1 MHTISQILS
10 SAVDKLQ
17 ARKEFLQKEQGNQA
31 FIAADML
38 LQVAEERFET
48 LCSEMKL
55 ALAET
60 DQPVACTVRSSDNK
74 SIHYYQ
80 RQVHL
85 TAAHFSYQADVKT
98 HRAWVRLRIE
108 GERHVDVIVFFHCL
122 GPTFTSLMV
131 ASAFLQF
138 IDVVNGQRRPA
149 TETIPL
155 GVAPFRFTGREEEK
169 NLTTKFGD
177 WLNSILAQ
185 ALTMWRDQ
193 L

>member
-1 MHTISQILS
+1 METIAQILA
-10 SAVDKLQ
+10 SATEKLQ
-17 ARKEFLQKEQGNQA
+17 ARRKFLQKEQGNRA
-31 FIAADML
+31 FAAADML
-38 LQVAEERFET
+38 QQVAEERFES
-48 LCSEMKL
+48 LCDEVKQ
-55 ALAET
+55 ALSAVNES
-60 DQPVACTVRSSDNK
+60 VACSLRSSDSK

-85 TAAHFSYQADVKT
+85 TASHFSYTADVKT
-98 HRAWVRLRIE
+98 YRAWVRLRVE
-108 GERHVDVIVFFHCL
+108 GERHVDVIVFFHSV
-122 GPTFTSLMV
+122 GPNFTGLMC

-138 IDVVNGQRRPA
+138 VDIVNGQRRPA
-149 TETIPL
+149 TETLPL

-185 ALTMWRDQ
+185 ALAMWRDQ